1 MRGFVICIDGRQ
13 SSGEL
18 RTGCVY
24 FVRRAYGIYV
34 VIDDQPGTHRGWL
47 ASRFKSL
54 NPNQEHHDAAA
65 QGIKES
71 SKGRQGRK
79 SLETIEGG

>member
-1 MRGFVICIDGRQ
+1 MRGWVLCIDDRQ
-13 SSGEL
+13 SSGGL
-18 RTGCVY
+18 RAGAVY
-24 FVRRAYGIYV
+24 FVRKSYGIYV
-34 VIDDQPGTHRGWL
+34 TIDDQPGRYRGWL